1 MKRHMALL
9 IAAVMAASSLPTSV
23 YAASFKDM
31 DDVPWAGAEKVIGS
45 VADLGLL
52 NGYEDNTFRAK
63 NNVTYCE
70 AMQMVYSTIIKSG
83 VAQPLEAS
91 AAFQYYSVMN
101 TYGIPAWAQTAVAYG
116 LNRQI
121 ISMQDMMKFVTN
133 GKSNA
138 ATREDVA
145 MMFGNALSASYETA
159 AASDSAAQFQDYWN
173 ISANA
178 VAQVDL
184 LKRLGIVSGDESNQF
199 RPKSNINRAEMA
211 VLLNKT
217 YEVLKQGIGSTATI
231 TGIYN
236 NGDNYSFDV
245 KMEDGTKESFSA
257 PAGIVKLYDG
267 NSNTELSFSRLSV
280 GDTVSIVHK
289 NYELQSMRLIKGKT
303 EKEKYDVTG
312 YITKATTAGF
322 TLENDN
328 TGETSEYSYS
338 SNCLIYLDD
347 KKLTAKEL
355 KDTISDRSDEFAY
368 AKLMLSSEVQRESRD
383 NKSAST
389 AYRGK
394 EEVLRVVE
402 VHVSFSKEST
412 ATGTVSDL
420 TQKNIGI
427 RALGTGQEKMITYA
441 EDCSFYYGEDKIT
454 LDRAV
459 QLRNSGTIYAKVQL
473 NQQQKATK
481 VTLSEESFDK
491 RANEAVSKIT
501 YELAGFTE
509 SGISVRGT
517 DGKVTYQFGSVNPT
531 KNIRFYIWNDS
542 GEWDSVSEK
551 SARNYYINPPKK
563 YENNDET
570 YCRLEFNSGGKLSAI
585 YLSYVKAAWRK
596 SGEQTEKK
604 GNVSSLEG
612 NILKLEGSSV
622 EYTLLSQY
630 NKTYDSDGGKRDDS
644 IYIGNNPNGSG
655 EVRNPLSIDG
665 AVTSSLSVFER
676 AAKSKNV
683 KMYVELVADADNR
696 VIGIKARIVSAK
708 GTLVEYVR
716 DKGNAHDK
724 EITIQL
730 ETGENLKLQT
740 ASNPK
745 LTDADD
751 KTFTLDDVAGTS
763 YVGATV
769 ALECGGSGVV
779 NKITVTN
786 DSAGVGFGRVTGT
799 ATAGKDGLQV
809 KGVDGVFPWVNRK
822 DIIIRNNSMPSKS
835 LEKLKEILEDDA
847 LEAYVVAS
855 LNERKYVS
863 EIRVTI
869 KAAEGTL
876 EEYKDDDHVIR
887 IKTKDGGIF
896 SFNVVNKPSCD
907 VGGVKLA
914 DLDED
919 CRGKFI
925 TLSFDDKG
933 LVSGIKG

>member
-23 YAASFKDM
+23 YAAGFKDM
-31 DDVPWAGAEKVIGS
+31 DDLPWAGAEKVISS

-70 AMQMVYSTIIKSG
+70 AMQMVYSTLIKSG

-116 LNRQI
+116 LNQQI

-133 GKSNA
+133 GQSNA

-159 AASDSAAQFQDYWN
+159 SSSDSAAQFRDYWS

-199 RPKSNINRAEMA
+199 RPKNNINRAEMA
-211 VLLNKT
+211 VMLNKT

-231 TGIYN
+231 TGIN
-236 NGDNYSFDV
+236 RNGDNYSFDV
-245 KMEDGTKESFSA
+245 KMEDGTSETFSA
-257 PAGIVKLYDG
+257 PAGTVKLYDG
-267 NSNTELSFSRLSV
+267 NSNTELSLSRLAV
-280 GDTVSIVHK
+280 GDTVSVIHK
-289 NYELQSMRLIKGKT
+289 NFELQSMRLLKGT
-303 EKEKYDVTG
+303 TDQQKYDVTG

-338 SNCLIYLDD
+338 SSCLIYLDD
-347 KKLTAKEL
+347 KKVTAKEL

-368 AKLMLSSEVQRESRD
+368 AKLLLSSEVQRESRED
-383 NKSAST
+383 KESST
-389 AYRGK
+389 AYRSK

-402 VHVSFSKEST
+402 VYVSFSKEST

-441 EDCSFYYGEDKIT
+441 EDCTFYYGEDKIT

-459 QLRNSGTIYAKVQL
+459 QLGDSGTIYAKVQL

-481 VTLSEESFDK
+481 VTLSEESFDTK
-491 RANEAVSKIT
+491 ANEAVSKIT

-509 SGISVRGT
+509 SSISVRGT

-531 KNIRFYIWNDS
+531 KNIRFYIWTGS

-551 SARNYYINPPKK
+551 SARNYYLDPPED
-563 YENNDET
+563 YEDKDET
-570 YCRLEFNSGGKLSAI
+570 YCRLEFNSGGKISAI

-644 IYIGNNPNGSG
+644 IYIGKGPDGDY
-655 EVRNPLSIDG
+655 VRYPLTIDG

-696 VIGIKARIVSAK
+696 VIGIEARIVSAK
-708 GTLVEYVR
+708 GTLVEYDR
-716 DKGNAHDK
+716 DDK

-730 ETGENLKLQT
+730 ETGEKLKLQT

-769 ALECGGSGVV
+769 ELECGGSGVV

-822 DIIIRNNSMPSKS
+822 DIIIRNDSMPSES

-876 EEYKDDDHVIR
+876 EEYKDDDHLIR

-896 SFNVVNKPSCD
+896 SFNVVQKPSCD